1 MRFLR
6 SVGSLIFLAIGIS
19 CYPQQKPAIL
29 TDKIAP
35 ARLREDATL
44 FQNVTLAM
52 HPAVGIYK
60 SRAYY
65 GQLFSSF
72 IQSLNDSLTLR
83 DFRLRTKLVADE
95 LHCGH
100 TEVLYSK
107 KYYKVMS
114 KQKLNYS
121 PYVFLPVQNKVYVFA
136 TMDRKAD
143 STLKRG
149 TEILSI
155 NGIPVDSM
163 LRYCKRFI
171 STDGFNRTAKNHY
184 IQLSFNSFYL
194 SLFGRPDT
202 FKVEYLDGKIKK
214 QLRYPAIQPRTIP
227 PMPLGPKED
236 SLLVRYKRAKMKHR
250 FLDEE
255 HKTLLL
261 KIERFSRKR
270 TDKAYRKIFRKLHKN
285 QSQNLVLDLR
295 NNGGGSLENSYRLL
309 SYLVDSVKTQTLRT
323 GIKNYPYK
331 KHTHGNVLF
340 RLTRLAFTI
349 IGKKVSRN
357 DTDNFI
363 YTIKPRKKNH
373 FNGKVLVLI
382 NGGSFSASC
391 LVAAYLKDRRNTVF
405 IGEETGGAIE
415 GCNAGITPY
424 YKLPN
429 SDIRIRMPAFRI
441 VHDVHPQIT
450 GHGILPDYEIVY
462 GIKDILAKKDLE
474 LIKAKEL
481 LHLQKPPAVVH

>member
-1 MRFLR
+1 MRFLGLIR
-6 SVGSLIFLAIGIS
+6 ILIFLSLSIS
-19 CYPQQKPAIL
+19 CYPQSKSSII

-35 ARLREDATL
+35 AQLQEDATL
-44 FQNVTLAM
+44 FRNVVLAM
-52 HPAVGIYK
+52 HPSVGIYK
-60 SRAYY
+60 NRAYY
-65 GQLFSSF
+65 EQLFNTY
-72 IQSLNDSLTLR
+72 IQSLTDSLTLR
-83 DFRLRTKLVADE
+83 DFRLRTKLMADE

-114 KQKLNYS
+114 RQRLNYS

-171 STDGFNRTAKNHY
+171 STDGFNQTAKNHY

-194 SLFGRPDT
+194 ALFGRPDT
-202 FKVEYLDGKIKK
+202 FSVEYLDGKTPK
-214 QLRYPAIQPRTIP
+214 QLRYPAIRPKTIP
-227 PMPLGPKED
+227 PMPLGARDD
-236 SLLVRYKRAKMKHR
+236 SLFIRYKKARMQHR

-255 HKTLLL
+255 HQTLLL

-270 TDKAYRKIFRKLHKN
+270 TDKAYRRIFRKLNKN
-285 QSQNLVLDLR
+285 HSQNLVLDLR

-309 SYLVDSVKTQTLRT
+309 SYLVDTAKTQTLRT
-323 GIKNYPYK
+323 GIKNYPYRK
-331 KHTHGNVLF
+331 YTHGNILF
-340 RLTRLAFTI
+340 KLTRLAFTI

-357 DTDNFI
+357 DTDSYI

-391 LVAAYLKDRRNTVF
+391 LVSSYLKDRHNTVF

-429 SDIRIRMPAFRI
+429 SNIRVRMPAFRI

-450 GHGILPDYEIVY
+450 GHGVLPDYEIEY
-462 GIKDILAKKDLE
+462 SLKDILAKKDLE
-474 LIKAKEL
+474 LLKVKEL
-481 LHLQKPPAVVH
+481 LHIQKN